1 MVTEMPVLG
10 IAAEYNPF
18 HNGHLYHINA
28 SKRAIPGSKAIVI
41 MSGGFTQRGETAICD
56 KFTRTR
62 MALENGADIVAELPV
77 YYAVSSA
84 GYFAEA
90 AVKLMNASGVITHIS
105 FGAESGDLERLRLTA
120 SALNKHSEAIAPLTH
135 KFMSEGMPYF
145 AAREQSLTTI
155 LRISHDFISQPNHI
169 LAIEYL
175 KTLERTGSA
184 LIPVAVQRSGSGY
197 HVTASALRRHI
208 ASRDYPALADCM
220 PENAFFLLLGHL
232 SQYGAAD
239 ISRLDGALLYLLR
252 TKPPGEIKSILDMN
266 DGVAERL
273 LKLCGA
279 YDSSSALL
287 GAVKTKRYAYSRL
300 KRAAAHLLLDIKR
313 EAFEMF
319 NQTGGPRYIRV
330 LGFRKDAAGLLGE
343 MTKRASLP
351 VITNLRRAAGVLG
364 EEGMLMLNKD
374 IQSTDM
380 YYLACERKIN
390 THGRNHEYYRGVV
403 VI

>member
-1 MVTEMPVLG
+1 MPVIG
-10 IAAEYNPF
+10 ITAEYNPY

-28 SKRAIPGSKAIVI
+28 SKLAVPDSKMIVI
-41 MSGGFTQRGETAICD
+41 MSGGFTQRGEIAICD

-62 MALENGADIVAELPV
+62 IALENGADLVAELPV

-84 GYFAEA
+84 EYFAAA

-120 SALNKHSEAIAPLTH
+120 AALNEHNEAVVDRTRKLMA
-135 KFMSEGMPYF
+135 EGMPYF
-145 AAREQSLTTI
+145 TAREQSLASI
-155 LRISHDFISQPNHI
+155 LRISHDFISQPNQI

-175 KTLERTGSA
+175 KTLEQTKSA
-184 LIPVAVQRSGSGY
+184 LIPVVIKRSGSGY
-197 HVTASALRRHI
+197 HETASALRALI
-208 ASRDYPALADCM
+208 MARDYPALADRV
-220 PENAFFLLLGHL
+220 PENAFFSLLKYL
-232 SQYGAAD
+232 SQYGSAD

-266 DGVAERL
+266 DGVAERM
-273 LKLCGA
+273 LKLCGL
-279 YDSSSALL
+279 YDSSTGLL
-287 GAVKTKRYAYSRL
+287 GAVKTKRYAYTRL
-300 KRAAAHLLLDIKR
+300 KRAAAHLLLDIR
-313 EAFEMF
+313 RDTFEMF

-343 MTKRASLP
+343 LTRRASLP
-351 VITNLRRAAGVLG
+351 VIVNLRRDAEVLDEAGII
-364 EEGMLMLNKD
+364 MLNKD

-380 YYLACERKIN
+380 YYLACERQKN
-390 THGRNHEYYRGVV
+390 THGRNHEYYRGVI